1 MSLPLR
7 APWRRRPT
15 HGLTLLELMIALVLL
30 AVVASIAY
38 PSYRAQV
45 EKGRIAQ
52 AVREIQE
59 MSLVLERS
67 FSDKGKYPA
76 SLSDVGLAR
85 NDPWGNAYQYL
96 NMAGAS
102 VGDVR
107 KDKSLH
113 PLNTDYDLYSKGP
126 DGDTAKPLTS
136 SKSQDDIV
144 RANNGGFVGLGKDY

>member
-1 MSLPLR
+1 MSLSSP
-7 APWRRRPT
+7 ATTRRHPP

-38 PSYRAQV
+38 PSYRAQI

-59 MSLVLERS
+59 ISLVLERS
-67 FSDKGKYPA
+67 FTDKGKYPA
-76 SLSDVGLAR
+76 SLADVGQAK
-85 NDPWGNAYQYL
+85 NDPWGHAYEYL

-102 VGDVR
+102 TGQVR

-113 PLNTDYDLYSKGP
+113 PLNTDYDLYSMGP
-126 DGDTAKPLTS
+126 DGQTAKPLTS

>member
-1 MSLPLR
+1 MSPIDAVRSL
-7 APWRRRPT
+7 RRP
-15 HGLTLLELMIALVLL
+15 HRGLTLLELMIALVLL

-38 PSYRAQV
+38 PSYRSQI

-59 MSLVLERS
+59 ISLVLERS
-67 FSDKGKYPA
+67 FTEKGKYPA
-76 SLSDVGLAR
+76 SLADVGQAK
-85 NDPWGNAYQYL
+85 NDPWGHPYEYL

-102 VGDVR
+102 TGQVR

-113 PLNTDYDLYSKGP
+113 PLNTDYDLYSKGA
-126 DGDTAKPLTS
+126 DGDSALPLTS

>member
-1 MSLPLR
+1 MSLLSPAPLR
-7 APWRRRPT
+7 RHPP

-38 PSYRAQV
+38 PSYRAQI

-59 MSLVLERS
+59 ISLVLERS
-67 FSDKGKYPA
+67 FTDKGKYPA
-76 SLSDVGLAR
+76 SLADVGQAK
-85 NDPWGNAYQYL
+85 NDPWGHAYEYL

-102 VGDVR
+102 TGQVR

-113 PLNTDYDLYSKGP
+113 PLNTDYDLYSMGP
-126 DGDTAKPLTS
+126 DGQTAKPLTS